1 MKNFLS
7 TKDLTKEEILN
18 IFDLAD
24 TFRELNT
31 RGVKKAPALAGKT
44 VINLFFENST
54 RTRTSFEIAEKRLS
68 ADSIN
73 FSVAVSSAQKGET
86 LIDTVH
92 NLESMKADIFVIR
105 HECSGA
111 VKFVADNTPVPV
123 INAGDGLNEHP
134 TQSMLDIYTI
144 RRAKNRLE
152 GLNVTIMGD
161 ISHSRVARSNIWAM
175 KTMGMNVRLF
185 GPPTVMP
192 NDVTSFGCKICKN
205 IDEALDDAD
214 ALIILR
220 IQRER
225 QGELLIPSAREYARF
240 FGVMPHHFVKMK
252 KDSLIL
258 HPGPINRGV
267 EISSHAADSDKSAIL
282 EQVENGVAI
291 RMAILC
297 MVDKGIKA

>member
-1 MKNFLS
+1 MKDFLS
-7 TKDLTKEEILN
+7 TRDLSKEEITHIL
-18 IFDLAD
+18 DSAD
-24 TFRELNT
+24 AFRELNS
-31 RGVKKAPALAGKT
+31 RDIKKVPTLKGKT

-73 FSVAVSSAQKGET
+73 FSSSVSSTQKGET

-92 NLESMKADIFVIR
+92 NIEAMKADIFVIR

-111 VKFVADNTPVPV
+111 VKFVAENTSSSV

-134 TQSMLDIYTI
+134 TQSMLDLYTI
-144 RRAKNRLE
+144 RRARKKLE
-152 GLNVTIMGD
+152 GLNVTIIGD
-161 ISHSRVARSNIWAM
+161 IAHSRVARSNIWAM

-185 GPPTVMP
+185 GPPTVIP
-192 NDVTSFGCKICKN
+192 NDSTPFGCEICKN
-205 IDEALDDAD
+205 IDDAIDGAD
-214 ALIILR
+214 ALIVLR

-225 QGELLIPSAREYARF
+225 QGKLLIPSTREYARF
-240 FGVMPHHFVKMK
+240 FGIMPRHMEKIKNDAV
-252 KDSLIL
+252 IL

-267 EISSHAADSDKSAIL
+267 ELSSYVADSGRSVIL

-291 RMAILC
+291 RMALLC
-297 MVDKGIKA
+297 MVRKTA